1 MAKDTLPRD
10 ASSSSD
16 IKFFVLDTNVLLH
29 NPGSLFAFADNH
41 VIIPFDVLEELDKFK
56 KDSTDVGRAARQTI
70 RHIDGLREKG
80 HLSEGV
86 KWNGHGGTIQIAM
99 DPNADPIPG
108 LSFDKTDNRII
119 AVAYRLKHEGKNA
132 IFISKDINARIK
144 SDALGIT
151 TEDFENQKVDYETLY
166 SGYRELTVLPAVIDR
181 LYAEK
186 KISVTDPILAGL
198 APKLFPNEYVLF
210 KAGESQTGVARFV
223 PAMNAVLPLA
233 RSKKTVFGISPRNLQ
248 QIMALDLLL
257 DDDVQMVTLMGTAGT
272 GKTLLALA
280 AGMYKCFQETGGGGG
295 GSGGNAGG
303 GAGLTK
309 YERLLVA
316 RPIMPM
322 GRDIGFL
329 PGTKDEKL
337 SAWMKPIFDNLEF
350 LLTDRRVHSGETANV
365 EAKLKGYLDSG
376 KLILE
381 ALTYIRGRS
390 IPHQFMIVDEA
401 QNLTP
406 HEIKTIASR
415 VGEGTKLVLTGDA
428 EQIDNPYLDANSNGL
443 SFTIEKLKSFDLVGH
458 VTLARPERS
467 GLASLIVKEL

>member
-1 MAKDTLPRD
+1 MVKDTSSLP
-10 ASSSSD
+10 
-16 IKFFVLDTNVLLH
+16 KYFVLDTNVLLH
-29 NPGSLFAFADNH
+29 NPNSLFAFADNN

-56 KDSTDVGRAARQTI
+56 KDSTDVGRSARTAI
-70 RHIDGLREKG
+70 RHIDTLREKG
-80 HLSEGV
+80 HLNDGV
-86 KWNGHGGTIQIAM
+86 RWNGHGGTIRVAM
-99 DPNADPIPG
+99 DSYADPVPG
-108 LSFDKTDNRII
+108 LNFEKPDNRII
-119 AVAYRLKHEGKNA
+119 AVAYHLKQQGKHTV
-132 IFISKDINARIK
+132 FISKDINARIK
-144 SDALGIT
+144 SDALGII

-166 SGYRELTVLPAVIDR
+166 SGYRELTVSPSVIDR
-181 LYAEK
+181 LYTEK
-186 KISVTDPILAGL
+186 KISITDPLLANL
-198 APKLFPNEYVLF
+198 TPKLLPNEYVLL
-210 KAGESQTGVARFV
+210 KASGEESQTGLARYV
-223 PAMNAVLPLA
+223 PGMNAVLPLS
-233 RSKKTVFGISPRNLQ
+233 RMKKAIFGISARNVQ

-280 AGMYKCFQETGGGGG
+280 AGMHKCLQEGGGGT
-295 GSGGNAGG
+295 G
-303 GAGLTK
+303 GAPR

-316 RPIMPM
+316 RPIMPL
-322 GRDIGFL
+322 GKDIGFL

-365 EAKLKGYLDSG
+365 EAKLKGYIDSG
-376 KLILE
+376 KLVLE

-443 SFTIEKLKSFDLVGH
+443 SFTIEKLKQFDLVGH

-467 GLASLIVKEL
+467 GLASLVVKEL

>member
-1 MAKDTLPRD
+1 MAKDIP
-10 ASSSSD
+10 AVSQNAEKKSSPD
-16 IKFFVLDTNVLLH
+16 PDTKYFVLDTNVLLH
-29 NPGSLFAFADNH
+29 NPNSLFAFADNH

-56 KDSTDVGRAARQTI
+56 KDSTDVGRSARTAI
-70 RHIDGLREKG
+70 RHIDTLREKG
-80 HLSEGV
+80 TLLDGV
-86 KWNGHGGTIQIAM
+86 KWNGHGGTIRVSM
-99 DPNADPIPG
+99 DHAKTPIDG
-108 LSFDKTDNRII
+108 LDFNKPDNRII
-119 AVAYRLKHEGKNA
+119 SVAYRLKEEGKHA
-132 IFISKDINARIK
+132 VFISKDINARIK
-144 SDALGIT
+144 SDALGII

-166 SGYRELTVLPAVIDR
+166 SGYREIAVPPSVIDR
-181 LYAEK
+181 LYADK
-186 KISVTDPILAGL
+186 RIAVTDPLLAGL
-198 APKLFPNEYVLF
+198 APRLHPNEYVLF
-210 KAGESQTGVARFV
+210 KASGEESHTGLARYV
-223 PAMNAVLPLA
+223 PAMNAVLPLS
-233 RSKKTVFGISPRNLQ
+233 RMKKAIFGITPRNLQ

-280 AGMYKCFQETGGGGG
+280 AGMHKCFQEQG
-295 GSGGNAGG
+295 GG
-303 GAGLTK
+303 GAGR

-365 EAKLKGYLDSG
+365 EARLKGYVDSG
-376 KLILE
+376 KLVLE

-467 GLASLIVKEL
+467 SLASLVVKEL

>member
-1 MAKDTLPRD
+1 MAKDH
-10 ASSSSD
+10 ASSLA
-16 IKFFVLDTNVLLH
+16 KYFVLDTNVLLH
-29 NPGSLFAFADNH
+29 NPNSLFSFADNA

-56 KDSTDVGRAARQTI
+56 KDSTDVGRAARTAI
-70 RHIDGLREKG
+70 RHIDTLREKG

-86 KWNGHGGTIQIAM
+86 KWNGHGGTIRVAM
-99 DPNADPIPG
+99 NTAEKSIPG

-119 AVAYRLKHEGKNA
+119 GVAYHLKQAGRQA

-166 SGYRELTVLPAVIDR
+166 SGYRELTVPSSVIDR
-181 LYAEK
+181 LYADK
-186 KISVTDPILAGL
+186 RISTSDPLLAKL
-198 APKLFPNEYVLF
+198 DPKLHPNEYVLL
-210 KAGESQTGVARFV
+210 KAEGEESQTGLARYV
-223 PAMNAVLPLA
+223 PALNAVLPLS
-233 RSKKTVFGISPRNLQ
+233 RTKKPIFGLTARNLQ

-257 DDDVQMVTLMGTAGT
+257 DDEVQMVTLMGTAGT

-280 AGMYKCFQETGGGGG
+280 AGMHKCFQEQR
-295 GSGGNAGG
+295 
-303 GAGLTK
+303 

-322 GRDIGFL
+322 GKDIGYL

-365 EAKLKGYLDSG
+365 EAKLKGYVDSG
-376 KLILE
+376 KLVLE

-390 IPHQFMIVDEA
+390 IPHQFMVVDEA

-443 SFTIEKLKSFDLVGH
+443 SFTIERLKTSDLVGH
-458 VTLARPERS
+458 VTLSRPERS
-467 GLASLIVKEL
+467 SLASLVVKEL

>member
-1 MAKDTLPRD
+1 MAKDTP
-10 ASSSSD
+10 SPT
-16 IKFFVLDTNVLLH
+16 KYFVLDTNVLLH
-29 NPGSLFAFADNH
+29 NPNALFAFADNS

-56 KDSTDVGRAARQTI
+56 KDSTDVGRAARTAI
-70 RHIDGLREKG
+70 RHIDTLREKG
-80 HLSEGV
+80 RLSDGV
-86 KWNGHGGTIQIAM
+86 QWNGHGGTIQIAM
-99 DPNADPIPG
+99 DSTGQPVAG
-108 LSFDKTDNRII
+108 LNFDKPDNRII
-119 AVAYRLKHEGKNA
+119 AVAYRLKQKGKQA

-166 SGYRELTVLPAVIDR
+166 RGYRELTVPAAVIDR

-186 KISVTDPILAGL
+186 RIAITDPVLAEL
-198 APKLFPNEYVLF
+198 NPRLNPNEYVLF
-210 KAGESQTGVARFV
+210 KVGAEESQTGLARYV
-223 PAMNAVLPLA
+223 PAMGAVLPLSRA
-233 RSKKTVFGISPRNLQ
+233 KKAVYGIAPRNLQ

-280 AGMYKCFQETGGGGG
+280 AGMQKCFQEQGGP
-295 GSGGNAGG
+295 SR
-303 GAGLTK
+303 

-337 SAWMKPIFDNLEF
+337 SNWMKPIFDNLEF

-376 KLILE
+376 KIILE

-443 SFTIEKLKSFDLVGH
+443 SFSIEKLKSFDLVGH

>member
-1 MAKDTLPRD
+1 MVKDT
-10 ASSSSD
+10 ASP

-29 NPGSLFAFADNH
+29 NPNAIFSFADNH

-56 KDSTDVGRAARQTI
+56 KDSTDVGRSARTAI
-70 RHIDGLREKG
+70 RHIDTLREKG
-80 HLSEGV
+80 HLGDGV
-86 KWNGHGGTIQIAM
+86 KWNGHGGTIRVAM
-99 DPNADPIPG
+99 DSKRDPVPG
-108 LSFDKTDNRII
+108 LNFEKTDNRII
-119 AVAYRLKHEGKNA
+119 AVAWHLKREGKHTV
-132 IFISKDINARIK
+132 FISKDINARIK
-144 SDALGIT
+144 SDSLGII

-166 SGYRELTVLPAVIDR
+166 PGYRELTVSSSVIDR
-181 LYAEK
+181 LYSEK
-186 KISVTDPILAGL
+186 RINVTDPILAGL
-198 APKLFPNEYVLF
+198 DPKLNPNEYVLF
-210 KAGESQTGVARFV
+210 KASGEESQTGLARFV
-223 PAMNAVLPLA
+223 PSLNAVLPLS
-233 RSKKTVFGISPRNLQ
+233 RMKKAIFGISPRNLQ

-280 AGMYKCFQETGGGGG
+280 AGMHKCFQEQR
-295 GSGGNAGG
+295 
-303 GAGLTK
+303 

-316 RPIMPM
+316 RPIMPL
-322 GRDIGFL
+322 GKDIGFL

-365 EAKLKGYLDSG
+365 EAKLKGYIDSG
-376 KLILE
+376 KLVLE

-443 SFTIEKLKSFDLVGH
+443 SFTIEKLKGFDLVGH

-467 GLASLIVKEL
+467 GLASLVVKEL

>member
-1 MAKDTLPRD
+1 MAKEHL
-10 ASSSSD
+10 SSLT
-16 IKFFVLDTNVLLH
+16 KFFVLDTNVLLH
-29 NPGSLFAFADNH
+29 NPNSLFSFADNH

-56 KDSTDVGRAARQTI
+56 KDSTDVGRAARTTI
-70 RHIDGLREKG
+70 RHLDGLREKG
-80 HLSEGV
+80 HLADGV
-86 KWNGHGGTIQIAM
+86 KWNGHGGTISVIMNNMNGKFEGAPGLAM
-99 DPNADPIPG
+99 DKP
-108 LSFDKTDNRII
+108 DNRII
-119 AVAYRLKHEGKNA
+119 SVAWNLKKEGKHTV
-132 IFISKDINARIK
+132 FITKDINARIK
-144 SDALGIT
+144 SDALGLV

-166 SGYRELTVLPAVIDR
+166 RGYRELTVASTVIDK
-181 LYAEK
+181 LYTDKRIA
-186 KISVTDPILAGL
+186 ITDPLLANL
-198 APKLFPNEYVLF
+198 NPKLRPNEYVLLR
-210 KAGESQTGVARFV
+210 AGGEESQAGLARYV
-223 PAMNAVLPLA
+223 PSMNAVLPLS
-233 RSKKTVFGISPRNLQ
+233 RTKKPIFGVIPRNLQ

-280 AGMYKCFQETGGGGG
+280 AGMYKCFQEQR
-295 GSGGNAGG
+295 
-303 GAGLTK
+303 

-322 GRDIGFL
+322 GRDIGYL

-350 LLTDRRVHSGETANV
+350 LLADRRVHSGETANV

-376 KLILE
+376 KLSLE

-390 IPHQFMIVDEA
+390 IPHQFMVVDEA

-415 VGEGTKLVLTGDA
+415 VGEGTKIVLTGDA

-443 SFTIEKLKSFDLVGH
+443 SFTIERLKSFDLVGH
-458 VTLARPERS
+458 VTLARSERS
-467 GLASLIVKEL
+467 GLASLVVKEL

>member
-1 MAKDTLPRD
+1 MAKDH
-10 ASSSSD
+10 ASSQA
-16 IKFFVLDTNVLLH
+16 KFFVLDTNVLLH
-29 NPGSLFAFADNH
+29 NPNSLFSFADNA

-56 KDSTDVGRAARQTI
+56 KDSTDVGRAARTAI
-70 RHIDGLREKG
+70 RHIDTLREKG

-86 KWNGHGGTIQIAM
+86 KWNGHGGTIRVAM
-99 DPNADPIPG
+99 NTAEKPVPG

-119 AVAYRLKHEGKNA
+119 GVAYHLKQAGRQA

-166 SGYRELTVLPAVIDR
+166 SGYRELTVPASVIDR
-181 LYAEK
+181 LYADK
-186 KISVTDPILAGL
+186 RIAASDPLLAGL
-198 APKLFPNEYVLF
+198 APKLYPNEYVLL
-210 KAGESQTGVARFV
+210 KAEGEESQTGLARYV
-223 PAMNAVLPLA
+223 PSLNAVLPLS
-233 RSKKTVFGISPRNLQ
+233 RTKKPIFGLTARNLQ

-280 AGMYKCFQETGGGGG
+280 AGMHKCFQEQR
-295 GSGGNAGG
+295 
-303 GAGLTK
+303 

-322 GRDIGFL
+322 GKDIGYL

-365 EAKLKGYLDSG
+365 EAKLKGYVDSG
-376 KLILE
+376 KLVLE

-390 IPHQFMIVDEA
+390 IPHQFMVVDEA

-443 SFTIEKLKSFDLVGH
+443 SFTIERLKNSELVGH
-458 VTLARPERS
+458 VTLSRPERS
-467 GLASLIVKEL
+467 SLASLVVKEL

>member
-1 MAKDTLPRD
+1 MAKDT
-10 ASSSSD
+10 ASSNN
-16 IKFFVLDTNVLLH
+16 KYFVLDTNVLLH
-29 NPGSLFAFADNH
+29 NPGALFAFSDNH

-56 KDSTDVGRAARQTI
+56 KDSTDVGRAARTAI
-70 RHIDGLREKG
+70 RHIDTLREKG
-80 HLSEGV
+80 HLSKGV
-86 KWNGHGGTIQIAM
+86 KWNGHGGVIQVAM
-99 DPNADPIPG
+99 DAYSDPVPG
-108 LSFDKTDNRII
+108 LSFDKPDNRII
-119 AVAYRLKHEGKNA
+119 AVAYHLTRQGKQA

-166 SGYRELTVLPAVIDR
+166 AGYRELTVPSAVIDR
-181 LYAEK
+181 LYSEK
-186 KISVTDPILAGL
+186 RISIADPLLANL
-198 APKLFPNEYVLF
+198 QPRLFPNEYVLF
-210 KAGESQTGVARFV
+210 KAGGEESQVGLARFV
-223 PAMNAVLPLA
+223 PAIGAVLPLS
-233 RSKKTVFGISPRNLQ
+233 RMKKAVYGITPRNLQ
-248 QIMALDLLL
+248 QTMAFDLLL

-280 AGMYKCFQETGGGGG
+280 AGMHKCFQDP
-295 GSGGNAGG
+295 
-303 GAGLTK
+303 K

-316 RPIMPM
+316 RPIMPL
-322 GRDIGFL
+322 GKDIGFL

-365 EAKLKGYLDSG
+365 EAKLQGYLDSG

-443 SFTIEKLKSFDLVGH
+443 SFTIERLKSSDLVGH

>member
-1 MAKDTLPRD
+1 MAKEN
-10 ASSSSD
+10 ASPL
-16 IKFFVLDTNVLLH
+16 KYFVLDTNVLLH
-29 NPGSLFAFADNH
+29 NPASLFSFADNH

-56 KDSTDVGRAARQTI
+56 KDSTDVGRSARTAI
-70 RHIDGLREKG
+70 RHIDNLREKG
-80 HLSEGV
+80 HLAEGV
-86 KWNGHGGTIQIAM
+86 KWNGHGGTIRIAM
-99 DPNADPIPG
+99 DSYRDPVPG
-108 LSFDKTDNRII
+108 LNFEKTDNRII
-119 AVAYRLKHEGKNA
+119 AVAWHLKQQGKHT

-144 SDALGIT
+144 SDSLGIV
-151 TEDFENQKVDYETLY
+151 TEDFENQKVDYESLY
-166 SGYRELTVLPAVIDR
+166 AGYRELTVPSAVIDR

-186 KISVTDPILAGL
+186 RINITDPVLAGL
-198 APKLFPNEYVLF
+198 APKLYPNEYVLF
-210 KAGESQTGVARFV
+210 KAGGEESQTGLARFV
-223 PAMNAVLPLA
+223 PSINAVLPLS
-233 RSKKTVFGISPRNLQ
+233 RMKKAIFGISPRNLQ

-280 AGMYKCFQETGGGGG
+280 AGMHKCFQEQR
-295 GSGGNAGG
+295 
-303 GAGLTK
+303 

-365 EAKLKGYLDSG
+365 EAKLKGYVDSG

-443 SFTIEKLKSFDLVGH
+443 SFTIEKLKQFDLVGH
-458 VTLARPERS
+458 VTLARSERS

>member
-1 MAKDTLPRD
+1 MAKDSPA
-10 ASSSSD
+10 ASS
-16 IKFFVLDTNVLLH
+16 IKYFVLDTNVLLH
-29 NPGSLFAFADNH
+29 NPGALFAFADNQ
-41 VIIPFDVLEELDKFK
+41 VVIPFDVLEELDKFK
-56 KDSTDVGRAARQTI
+56 KDSTDVGRAARTTI
-70 RHIDGLREKG
+70 RHIDTLREKG
-80 HLSEGV
+80 HLSDGV
-86 KWNGHGGTIQIAM
+86 KWNGHGGVIRIAM
-99 DPNADPIPG
+99 DACADAIPG
-108 LSFDKTDNRII
+108 LSFDKPDNRII
-119 AVAYRLKHEGKNA
+119 AAAYRLKKAGKTT

-166 SGYRELTVLPAVIDR
+166 SGYRELTVPSAVIDR
-181 LYAEK
+181 LYTEK
-186 KISVTDPILAGL
+186 RIPITDPVLAGL
-198 APKLFPNEYVLF
+198 QPKLFPNEYVLF
-210 KAGESQTGVARFV
+210 KVGAEESQTGVARYV
-223 PAMNAVLPLA
+223 PAMNAVLPLSRA
-233 RSKKTVFGISPRNLQ
+233 KKAVFGIAPRNLQ

-257 DDDVQMVTLMGTAGT
+257 DDDVMMVTLLGTAGT

-280 AGMYKCFQETGGGGG
+280 AGMYKCFQD
-295 GSGGNAGG
+295 A
-303 GAGLTK
+303 APR

-322 GRDIGFL
+322 GKDIGFL
-329 PGTKDEKL
+329 PGSKDEKL

-376 KLILE
+376 KIVLE

-443 SFTIEKLKSFDLVGH
+443 SFTIEKLKAFDLVGH
-458 VTLARPERS
+458 VTLSRPERS
-467 GLASLIVKEL
+467 GLASLVVKEL

>member
-1 MAKDTLPRD
+1 MAKDT
-10 ASSSSD
+10 AVTSQSD
-16 IKFFVLDTNVLLH
+16 PDPKYFVLDTNVLLH
-29 NPGSLFAFADNH
+29 NPSALFAFADNN

-56 KDSTDVGRAARQTI
+56 KDSSDVGRAARTTI
-70 RHIDGLREKG
+70 RHIDNLREKG
-80 HLSEGV
+80 TLLKGV
-86 KWNGHGGTIQIAM
+86 KWNGHGGTIRVSM
-99 DPNADPIPG
+99 DHAKSPIEG
-108 LSFDKTDNRII
+108 LDFSKPDNRII
-119 AVAYRLKHEGKNA
+119 SVAYRLKEQGKHA
-132 IFISKDINARIK
+132 VFITKDINARIK
-144 SDALGIT
+144 SDALGII

-166 SGYRELTVLPAVIDR
+166 AGYRELDVPAAVIDR
-181 LYAEK
+181 LYADK
-186 KISVTDPILAGL
+186 KIAVTDPLIA
-198 APKLFPNEYVLF
+198 AITPKLSPNEYLLF
-210 KAGESQTGVARFV
+210 KATGEESHTGLARYV
-223 PAMNAVLPLA
+223 PSMNAVLPLS
-233 RSKKTVFGISPRNLQ
+233 RSKKAVFGITPRNLQ

-280 AGMYKCFQETGGGGG
+280 AGMHKCFQDQR
-295 GSGGNAGG
+295 
-303 GAGLTK
+303 

-376 KLILE
+376 KLVLE

-443 SFTIEKLKSFDLVGH
+443 SFSIEKLKNSDLVGH
-458 VTLARPERS
+458 VTLSRPERS
-467 GLASLIVKEL
+467 SLASLIVKEL

>member
-1 MAKDTLPRD
+1 MAKDFS
-10 ASSSSD
+10 ASAT
-16 IKFFVLDTNVLLH
+16 KYFVLDTNVLLH
-29 NPGSLFAFADNH
+29 NPNALFAFADNH

-56 KDSTDVGRAARQTI
+56 KDSTDVGRSARQSI
-70 RHIDGLREKG
+70 RFIDSLREKG
-80 HLSEGV
+80 HLNEGV
-86 KWNGHGGTIQIAM
+86 KWNGHGGVIQIAM
-99 DPNADPIPG
+99 DPQTDAVPG
-108 LSFDKTDNRII
+108 LSFDKPDNRII
-119 AVAYRLKHEGKNA
+119 AVAYRLKQKGKQA

-166 SGYRELTVLPAVIDR
+166 SGYRELTVPPAIIDR

-186 KISVTDPILAGL
+186 RIPITDPVLAGL
-198 APKLFPNEYVLF
+198 NPRLNPNEYVLF
-210 KAGESQTGVARFV
+210 KVGAEESQTGLARYV
-223 PAMNAVLPLA
+223 PSMNAVLPLA
-233 RSKKTVFGISPRNLQ
+233 RAKKAVYGISPRNVQ

-280 AGMYKCFQETGGGGG
+280 AGMHKCFTDQGGP
-295 GSGGNAGG
+295 SR
-303 GAGLTK
+303 
-309 YERLLVA
+309 YERLSVA

-337 SAWMKPIFDNLEF
+337 SNWMKPIFDNLEF

-376 KLILE
+376 KIILE

-443 SFTIEKLKSFDLVGH
+443 SFSIEKLKSFDLVGH

>member
-1 MAKDTLPRD
+1 MARQI
-10 ASSSSD
+10 ASPPVT
-16 IKFFVLDTNVLLH
+16 KYFVLDTNVLLH
-29 NPGSLFAFADNH
+29 NPGALFAFADNH

-56 KDSTDVGRAARQTI
+56 KDSTDVGRSARTAI
-70 RHIDGLREKG
+70 RHIDQLRQNG
-80 HLSEGV
+80 HLADGV
-86 KWNGHGGTIQIAM
+86 KWNGHGGTIQVAM
-99 DPNADPIPG
+99 DSYAAPVPG
-108 LSFDKTDNRII
+108 LNFEKTDNRII
-119 AVAYRLKHEGKNA
+119 AVAYHLKEAGKHA
-132 IFISKDINARIK
+132 VFISKDINARIK
-144 SDALGIT
+144 SDALGII

-166 SGYRELTVLPAVIDR
+166 AGYRELTVPPSVIDR

-186 KISVTDPILAGL
+186 RISISDPLLAKL
-198 APKLFPNEYVLF
+198 DPKLNPNEYLLF
-210 KAGESQTGVARFV
+210 KVGGEESQTGLARFV
-223 PAMNAVLPLA
+223 PALQAVLPLS
-233 RSKKTVFGISPRNLQ
+233 RSRKAVYNILPRNVQ
-248 QIMALDLLL
+248 QTMALDLLL

-280 AGMYKCFQETGGGGG
+280 AGMHKCFQDNGA
-295 GSGGNAGG
+295 SGV
-303 GAGLTK
+303 K

-316 RPIMPM
+316 RPIMPL
-322 GRDIGFL
+322 GKDIGFL

-350 LLTDRRVHSGETANV
+350 LLADRRVHSGETPNI

-376 KLILE
+376 KLVLE

-467 GLASLIVKEL
+467 GLASLVVKEL

>member
-1 MAKDTLPRD
+1 MVKD
-10 ASSSSD
+10 SSPAVH
-16 IKFFVLDTNVLLH
+16 KYFVLDTNVLLH
-29 NPGSLFAFADNH
+29 NPNSLFSFADNH

-56 KDSTDVGRAARQTI
+56 KDSTDVGRSARTAI
-70 RHIDGLREKG
+70 RHIDLLREKG
-80 HLSEGV
+80 HLSSGV
-86 KWNGHGGTIQIAM
+86 RWNGHDGTIQVALDGYS
-99 DPNADPIPG
+99 DPVPG
-108 LSFDKTDNRII
+108 LNFEKTDNRII
-119 AVAYRLKHEGKNA
+119 AVAWHLKQQGKHA
-132 IFISKDINARIK
+132 VFISKDINARIK
-144 SDALGIT
+144 SDALGII

-166 SGYRELTVLPAVIDR
+166 SGYRELTVPASVIDR

-186 KISVTDPILAGL
+186 RINITDPLLASL
-198 APKLFPNEYVLF
+198 QPKLNPNEYVLL
-210 KAGESQTGVARFV
+210 KASGEESQTGLARYV
-223 PAMNAVLPLA
+223 PAMNAVLPLSRA
-233 RSKKTVFGISPRNLQ
+233 KKSVFGIAPRNLQ

-257 DDDVQMVTLMGTAGT
+257 DDEVQMVTLMGTAGT

-280 AGMYKCFQETGGGGG
+280 AGMHKCFQD
-295 GSGGNAGG
+295 AGG
-303 GAGLTK
+303 TR

-316 RPIMPM
+316 RPIMPL
-322 GRDIGFL
+322 GKDIGFL

-365 EAKLKGYLDSG
+365 EAKLRGYLDSG
-376 KLILE
+376 KLVLE

-467 GLASLIVKEL
+467 SLASLVVKEL

>member
-1 MAKDTLPRD
+1 MAKLP
-10 ASSSSD
+10 ASPSST
-16 IKFFVLDTNVLLH
+16 KFFVLDTNVLLH
-29 NPGSLFAFADNH
+29 NPGALFAFADNH

-56 KDSTDVGRAARQTI
+56 KDSTDVGRSARTAI
-70 RHIDGLREKG
+70 RLIDQMRERG
-80 HLSEGV
+80 HLADGV
-86 KWNGHGGTIQIAM
+86 QWNGHGGTIRVAM
-99 DPNADPIPG
+99 DSAREPVPG
-108 LSFDKTDNRII
+108 LNFDKPDNRII
-119 AVAYRLKHEGKNA
+119 AVAWHLAQEGKHA
-132 IFISKDINARIK
+132 VFISKDINARIK
-144 SDALGIT
+144 SDALGII

-166 SGYRELTVLPAVIDR
+166 AGYRELTVPPALIDR
-181 LYAEK
+181 LYSEK
-186 KISVTDPILAGL
+186 RISIADPVLA
-198 APKLFPNEYVLF
+198 KLEPRLHPNEYVLF
-210 KAGESQTGVARFV
+210 KAGGEESQTGLARYV
-223 PAMNAVLPLA
+223 PALQAVLPLSRTRKA
-233 RSKKTVFGISPRNLQ
+233 IYGILPRNVQ
-248 QIMALDLLL
+248 QTMALDLLL

-280 AGMYKCFQETGGGGG
+280 AGMHKCFQDNSGGGV
-295 GSGGNAGG
+295 
-303 GAGLTK
+303 K

-316 RPIMPM
+316 RPIMPL
-322 GRDIGFL
+322 GKDIGFL

-350 LLTDRRVHSGETANV
+350 LLADRRVHSGETANI

-376 KLILE
+376 KLVLE

-443 SFTIEKLKSFDLVGH
+443 SFTIEKLKGFDLVGH

>member
-365 EAKLKGYLDSG
+365 EA
-376 KLILE
+376 
-381 ALTYIRGRS
+381 
-390 IPHQFMIVDEA
+390 
-401 QNLTP
+401 
-406 HEIKTIASR
+406 
-415 VGEGTKLVLTGDA
+415 
-428 EQIDNPYLDANSNGL
+428 
-443 SFTIEKLKSFDLVGH
+443 
-458 VTLARPERS
+458 
-467 GLASLIVKEL
+467 

>member
-1 MAKDTLPRD
+1 MAKDT
-10 ASSSSD
+10 ASSNN
-16 IKFFVLDTNVLLH
+16 KYFVLDTNVLLH
-29 NPGSLFAFADNH
+29 NPGALFAFSDNH

-56 KDSTDVGRAARQTI
+56 KDSTDVGRAARTAI
-70 RHIDGLREKG
+70 RHIDTLREKG
-80 HLSEGV
+80 HLSKGV
-86 KWNGHGGTIQIAM
+86 KWNGHGGVIQVAM
-99 DPNADPIPG
+99 DAYADPVPG
-108 LSFDKTDNRII
+108 LSFDKPDNRII
-119 AVAYRLKHEGKNA
+119 AVAYHLTRQGKQA

-166 SGYRELTVLPAVIDR
+166 AGYRELTVPSAVIDR
-181 LYAEK
+181 LYSEK
-186 KISVTDPILAGL
+186 RISIADPLLANL
-198 APKLFPNEYVLF
+198 QPTLFPNEYVLF
-210 KAGESQTGVARFV
+210 KAGGEESQVGLARFV
-223 PAMNAVLPLA
+223 PAIGAVLPLS
-233 RSKKTVFGISPRNLQ
+233 RMKKAVYGITPRNLQ
-248 QIMALDLLL
+248 QTMAFDLLL

-280 AGMYKCFQETGGGGG
+280 AGMHKCFQDP
-295 GSGGNAGG
+295 
-303 GAGLTK
+303 K

-316 RPIMPM
+316 RPIMPL
-322 GRDIGFL
+322 GKDIGFL

-365 EAKLKGYLDSG
+365 EAKLQGYLDSG

-443 SFTIEKLKSFDLVGH
+443 SFTIERLKSSDLVGH

>member
-1 MAKDTLPRD
+1 MAKDTPPAL
-10 ASSSSD
+10 
-16 IKFFVLDTNVLLH
+16 IKHFVLDTNVLLH
-29 NPGSLFAFADNH
+29 NPGALFAFADNH

-56 KDSTDVGRAARQTI
+56 KDSTDVGRSARSAI
-70 RHIDGLREKG
+70 RFIDGLREKG
-80 HLSEGV
+80 HLDQGV
-86 KWNGHGGTIQIAM
+86 KWNGHGGMIQVAM
-99 DPNADPIPG
+99 NGATDGVPG
-108 LSFDKTDNRII
+108 LSMEKTDNRII
-119 AVAYRLKHEGKNA
+119 AVAYHLKQKGKHA
-132 IFISKDINARIK
+132 VFISKDINARIK
-144 SDALGIT
+144 SDSLGII

-166 SGYRELTVLPAVIDR
+166 PGYRELTVPASVIDR
-181 LYAEK
+181 LYGEK
-186 KISVTDPILAGL
+186 RIAISDPVLAAL
-198 APKLFPNEYVLF
+198 NPKLNPNEYVLF
-210 KAGESQTGVARFV
+210 KVGGEESQTGLARYV
-223 PAMNAVLPLA
+223 PSMQAVLPLS
-233 RSKKTVFGISPRNLQ
+233 RVKKPIFGITPRNVQ

-280 AGMYKCFQETGGGGG
+280 AGMYKCFQD
-295 GSGGNAGG
+295 AGG
-303 GAGLTK
+303 GK

-316 RPIMPM
+316 RPIMPL
-322 GRDIGFL
+322 GKDIGFL
-329 PGTKDEKL
+329 PGSKDEKL

-376 KLILE
+376 KLVLE

-467 GLASLIVKEL
+467 GLASLVVKEL